1 MTIKDHPLSANCL
14 RKCGFWKVFIFDI
27 KNKKVAGEINNSG
40 VALRQM
46 NYEIKDEHRQLTKEE
61 IRERKLKIPIP
72 QGAES
77 FRRDIIDD
85 FIEWEN
91 NAIISFNE

>member
-1 MTIKDHPLSANCL
+1 MTNREHPLSANCL
-14 RKCGFWKVFIFDI
+14 RKCGFWKVQIFDI
-27 KNKKVAGEINNSG
+27 KNKNAYSEISNSG

-72 QGAES
+72 DRA
-77 FRRDIIDD
+77 
-85 FIEWEN
+85 
-91 NAIISFNE
+91 